1 MKLTFKHTHDGSE
14 TLYRED
20 LNETY
25 HSIHGAINES
35 LHVFIKMGLHAVQNQ
50 TINIL
55 ELGFGTGLNAWLTF
69 FEKNKNQSITYIGL
83 EAYPIKNE
91 IWTKLN
97 FSNQRKYD
105 EGHQMFE
112 HLHELRWEKEH
123 EIGNN
128 FTFQKIETT
137 FETFQTD
144 KKFDLVYF
152 DAFAPNKQAEL
163 WEISIFQRM
172 FELMNENGI
181 LVTYCAKGQVRRNMQ
196 AAGFLVERLPGP
208 PGKREMLR
216 ATKLQ

>member
-35 LHVFIKMGLHAVQNQ
+35 LHVFIKMGLQAIEKKA
-50 TINIL
+50 INIL

-69 FEKNKNQSITYIGL
+69 FERSKNQSIKYIGL
-83 EAYPIKNE
+83 EAFPLTQE
-91 IWTKLN
+91 IWLELN
-97 FSNQRKYD
+97 FPQQRIYENGTLMLEK
-105 EGHQMFE
+105 
-112 HLHELRWEKEH
+112 LHELTWEKEH
-123 EIGNN
+123 EIDEN
-128 FTFQKIETT
+128 FTFQKVEIT
-137 FETFQTD
+137 FESFETN
-144 KKFDLVYF
+144 KKFDLIYF
-152 DAFAPNKQAEL
+152 DAFAPNKQPEL
-163 WEISIFQRM
+163 WETSIFEKM
-172 FELMNENGI
+172 YGLMNENAM

-216 ATKLQ
+216 AIKK